1 MRELKELQSTLKH
14 LFNIMSDKF
23 IPLMSPDIQDSDIQ
37 AVTEVLR
44 SGMLVQGVFVE
55 KLEKTLASYLNV
67 KHAIAVSNGTA
78 SLHIALMA
86 LGISHGDEVIVPAF
100 SYIATANVVELV
112 GATPVFVD
120 VSRVSFNIDVKQIEK
135 KITDK
140 TKCIIPVHEFG
151 LACDI
156 DEVMR
161 IAKKNNL
168 KVIEDAA
175 CALGATYKGQYAG
188 TFGNAGSFSF
198 HPRKAITGGE
208 GGLLITNDDSLAQK
222 FRILRNHGI
231 SMQNGKM
238 EFVAA
243 GFNYRLTDFQAAM
256 ILSQFKRF
264 EQILTYRNHLANVY
278 LQELK
283 LTKNITLPTTPEDKQ
298 HTWQSFHLLLGDNI
312 SRDQVIERLKEA
324 GIGTNYGAQCIPY
337 QHYFQEKYQLDCRKL
352 FSNAMKAFQ
361 QGLVLP
367 LFQELTEDD
376 IRKVSSTVKK
386 ILINA

>member
-1 MRELKELQSTLKH
+1 
-14 LFNIMSDKF
+14 MSDKF

-44 SGMLVQGVFVE
+44 SGMLVQGVYVE
-55 KLEKTLASYLNV
+55 KLEKILASYLNV
-67 KHAIAVSNGTA
+67 KHAVAVSNGTA
-78 SLHIALMA
+78 SLHIALIA
-86 LGISHGDEVIVPAF
+86 LGVRHGDEVIVPAL

-120 VSRVSFNIDVKQIEK
+120 VSRDSFNIDVKQIEN

-156 DEVMR
+156 DEVMK
-161 IAKKNNL
+161 IAKKHRL

-175 CALGATYKGQYAG
+175 CALGATYKDQYTG
-188 TFGNAGSFSF
+188 TFGDAGSFSF

-208 GGLLITNDDSLAQK
+208 GGLLTTNDDSLAEK

-231 SMQNGKM
+231 SMQSGKM
-238 EFVAA
+238 KFVTP

-264 EQILTYRNHLANVY
+264 EQILTCKNKLASVY

-283 LTKNITLPTTPEDKQ
+283 LIKNIILPTTREDKR
-298 HTWQSFHLLLGDNI
+298 HTWQSFHLLLEDDI
-312 SRDQVIERLKEA
+312 SRDHVIERLKEE

-337 QHYFQEKYQLDCRKL
+337 QQYFQEKYQLDCQKL
-352 FSNAMKAFQ
+352 FPKALRAFK
-361 QGLVLP
+361 QGMVLP
-367 LFQELTEDD
+367 LYEKLTLED
-376 IRKVSSTVKK
+376 IKKVAFTIKK
-386 ILINA
+386 LILSA